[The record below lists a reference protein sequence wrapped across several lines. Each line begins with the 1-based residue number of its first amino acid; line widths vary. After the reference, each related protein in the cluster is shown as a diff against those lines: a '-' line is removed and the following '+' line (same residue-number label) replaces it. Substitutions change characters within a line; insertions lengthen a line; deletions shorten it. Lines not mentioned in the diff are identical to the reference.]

1 MPGVAGPI
9 TPGITAG
16 VRTEPAR
23 SRGPLVWSSPMTPD
37 AASMAEFG
45 GPPDVSLLQAAI
57 TAGIS
62 IFVIL
67 SIGSILAIHSLPI
80 FNLALYKTEL
90 GLKAI
95 QNLPDPIC
103 KYSKIGGL
111 VFRSKRRNM
120 LRTSL
125 TYAAQF
131 VLTYMLTLI
140 Y

>member
-23 SRGPLVWSSPMTPD
+23 SRGPLDWSSPMTPD
-37 AASMAEFG
+37 AASMAGFG

-57 TAGIS
+57 TAGFWF
-62 IFVIL
+62 FVIL
-67 SIGSILAIHSLPI
+67 GIGTVLAILSLPI
-80 FNLALYKTEL
+80 FFLALYLMEL

-95 QNLPDPIC
+95 QNLPDPIG

-111 VFRSKRRNM
+111 VFRSLRRNM

-125 TYAAQF
+125 TYAALF
-131 VLTYMLTLI
+131 VLTFMLTLI